1 MPKSRIKAADIGKYK
16 RFYDELSDDNEE
28 DAAELADVLSWLQD
42 NIPKVPVNK
51 PKAKYP
57 LRDLA
62 TAGLQLGQDNK
73 FQALQALNASPY
85 QGHLFEKAFSVLKD
99 VVYGARDLFSGK
111 RVKTTLAIGGGIAA
125 GAAVGAVL
133 GTFVFP
139 GIGSAIG
146 GAAGAAI
153 ASGVALAG
161 GTVGLTIIGA
171 FVGSWFGKKFSKKA
185 FKHEKHFEVSKRNTD
200 KIKKR
205 VGIDS
210 KTTQMINGYLYNRS
224 KTVESTACQK
234 YYKMLRKHGIDE
246 ANPFVMEQ
254 ISRFFCKELILLEHE
269 RKRNGSSPS
278 LAKERQAVIHILSQ
292 LKEAKGLS
300 AESRQKIKET
310 MDASKE
316 KKSKDSPMQGLEY
329 TSDVEIFPEDMLNAK
344 EKFMSHLPDLG
355 IKNVELI
362 NSKPKKNSI
371 AYRYQ
376 IVTQDNLQLPDVVF
390 KGKKD
395 KNNHY
400 QATILVDGN
409 ELNNQNQDKVVQV
422 IVAQAKAY
430 QEKTGKSDI
439 IILAGGD
446 DELAVKIMAAVLKS
460 GLKPSLDSK
469 EYPGDSVM
477 AQKRI
482 KMISERANALVES
495 MSEPHD
501 TLKRKVPFS
510 P

>member
-1 MPKSRIKAADIGKYK
+1 MPKSRFKAAEIGKYK
-16 RFYDELSDDNEE
+16 RSYDELSEENED
-28 DAAELADVLSWLQD
+28 DAAELAQVLSWLQD
-42 NIPKVPVNK
+42 DIPKVTVK
-51 PKAKYP
+51 ESKAQYP

-62 TAGLQLGQDNK
+62 TAGLKLGQKNK

-85 QGHLFEKAFSVLKD
+85 QGHLFEKAFSVVKD
-99 VVYGARDLFSGK
+99 LVYGARDLFSGK

-125 GAAVGAVL
+125 GAAIGAVL

-146 GAAGAAI
+146 GAVGTAI

-161 GTVGLTIIGA
+161 GTVGLSIIGA

-185 FKHEKHFEVSKRNTD
+185 FKHEKHFEVSKRITD

-205 VGIDS
+205 IGVDS

-224 KTVESTACQK
+224 KTVESAACQK
-234 YYKMLRKHGIDE
+234 YYKMLLKHGINE

-254 ISRFFCKELILLEHE
+254 ISRFFCKELVLLDHE
-269 RKRNGSSPS
+269 KKTNGSSTG
-278 LAKERQAVIHILSQ
+278 LEKDRQAVIHILNQ
-292 LKEAKGLS
+292 LKVAKGLS
-300 AESRQKIKET
+300 TQSREKIKET
-310 MDASKE
+310 MDASKV
-316 KKSKDSPMQGLEY
+316 KKSKSSPKQGLEY
-329 TSDVEIFPEDMLNAK
+329 TSDVEIFPEDIVNAK
-344 EKFMSHLPDLG
+344 EKFMLHLQEIG

-371 AYRYQ
+371 TYRYQ

-395 KNNHY
+395 KDNHY
-400 QATILVDGN
+400 HASVLVDGN
-409 ELNNQNQDKVVQV
+409 ELNIQNQDKVVQV

-439 IILAGGD
+439 TILSGRD
-446 DELAVKIMAAVLKS
+446 DDLAVKIMAAVLKS
-460 GLKPSLDSK
+460 GLKPSLDSQ
-469 EYPGDSVM
+469 EYPSDSV
-477 AQKRI
+477 AEKNRI
-482 KMISERANALVES
+482 KMILERANALAES

-501 TLKRKVPFS
+501 TLKRKAPLIT
-510 P
+510 